1 MKVALWL
8 GEASSSYS
16 ISSKSITALRLGY
29 NGDREPPKACVE
41 LHVNRSSP
49 QLACNHAMSMCAGYA
64 PLARSEPCMVMSCP
78 QIRSKE
84 AKSKEDLKTLK
95 ISKAFV
101 VNLNIVRLGR
111 GRYRTYLIWV

>member
-8 GEASSSYS
+8 GGASSSYS

-29 NGDREPPKACVE
+29 NGDRELPKACVE
-41 LHVNRSSP
+41 WHVNRSSP
-49 QLACNHAMSMCAGYA
+49 QLACNVYV
-64 PLARSEPCMVMSCP
+64 RR
-78 QIRSKE
+78 IRSPRSLGAMHDDELFRKFE

-101 VNLNIVRLGR
+101 VNLNIVTLGR
-111 GRYRTYLIWV
+111 GR

>member
-8 GEASSSYS
+8 GGASSSYS

-29 NGDREPPKACVE
+29 NEGQELPKACVE
-41 LHVNRSSP
+41 WHVNRSSP
-49 QLACNHAMSMCAGYA
+49 QLACNVYV
-64 PLARSEPCMVMSCP
+64 RR
-78 QIRSKE
+78 IRSPRSLGAMHDDELFCKFE

-101 VNLNIVRLGR
+101 VNLNITKLGR
-111 GRYRTYLIWV
+111 GRLT